1 MFMGSDNIKFD
12 IHIPT
17 TYRNAR
23 VNQGADI
30 HIHKRSVV
38 RCVWK
43 HIGLHR
49 A

>member
-12 IHIPT
+12 IHIST

-23 VNQGADI
+23 VNQWADS
-30 HIHKRSVV
+30 HLHKRSEV

-43 HIGLHR
+43 HRGLRR